1 MFVLNAGTFFGTF
14 LRTSLVLVARA
25 TLGAM
30 AKKRIISD
38 TRTHKLTVS
47 GGKSYVVVLPV
58 EFVRHLGWRE
68 RQKLDI
74 TLDGETIVI
83 KDWKK

>member
-1 MFVLNAGTFFGTF
+1 
-14 LRTSLVLVARA
+14 
-25 TLGAM
+25 M
-30 AKKRIISD
+30 AKKRKVSD

-68 RQKLDI
+68 RQKVDI
-74 TLDGETIVI
+74 TLEGKHLVI

>member
-1 MFVLNAGTFFGTF
+1 MN
-14 LRTSLVLVARA
+14 
-25 TLGAM
+25 
-30 AKKRIISD
+30 KHNISN
-38 TRTHKLTVS
+38 TRTHKLTVV
-47 GGKSYVVVLPV
+47 GGKSYSLVLPV

-74 TLDGETIVI
+74 TLQDDALII

>member
-1 MFVLNAGTFFGTF
+1 
-14 LRTSLVLVARA
+14 
-25 TLGAM
+25 M
-30 AKKRIISD
+30 AYKQSTKS
-38 TRTHKLTVS
+38 TRTHKLTIT
-47 GGKSYVVVLPV
+47 GGKSYSLILPV

-74 TLDGETIVI
+74 VLEGNKLVI